1 MHTATMKK
9 FLKILLVST
18 MVFAVVLTCG
28 GLIAFQS
35 ITKNA
40 VFDNTLMPKNEI
52 TTVFSDIN
60 GNNVEGF
67 KNSFAQYFE
76 LPDNLK
82 NAVVAVED
90 KRFYKHKGVDTIRI
104 FGAIRNNLKG
114 GSLEGAS
121 TITQQLV
128 KNTHLTQEKSIKRK
142 LNEIKIAKQLEKEY
156 SKDDILTSYLNVS
169 YFGGGLY
176 GVKSAAKGI
185 FNKNLSSLTLSECA
199 VLAGILKN
207 PSKYSPV
214 ASVENA
220 TKRRNVV
227 LSLMKN
233 QNLITDAEYNSA
245 KNEKISVDLNAIYS
259 NTQSYVESASFEA
272 AGILNV
278 SVGGVLSGGYK
289 IETFLNPDYQ
299 ACLTEVLGNPN
310 FYVLNKNGVRADGLS
325 IIVDNKNMGVSAYFS
340 TKKRNI
346 YDFYRPFGS
355 TAKPVVIYAPA
366 IRENVVSPA
375 TPVLDMKTDF
385 NGYMPKNYSEH
396 YLGWTDV
403 RAAIMTSS
411 NVVAVKTYN
420 ALGFK
425 NVQSFANS
433 VGINIS
439 DFDENATVALGNFS
453 KNNMLSLV
461 GAYATFANS
470 GIYNKPSFINRIY
483 DKSGKIVYEKSL
495 EQNAVLSPADAYI
508 MTDVLVD
515 TAKYGTAKGLNNL
528 DFQVAAKTG
537 TVGGADGNS
546 DAYNVAYTSSHT
558 YLLWHGNASGAKNN
572 DMSLDETGGSY
583 VTRSMRE
590 VLKYV
595 ESGKSAAFTI
605 PSDVYRV
612 DIDAYAQKNKQKV
625 LLATKNT
632 PKTYLKSEVFKR
644 NNLPENYSTCF
655 DGFSV
660 EEIECSVSDGI
671 VNVKIAAEP
680 YLYYD
685 VFRFDG
691 ERETLVKQYE
701 NGNDKLSFYDVVY
714 NKKLVK
720 YYIKPYFY
728 NQYGIKIV
736 GNVHETDWFLLNNDI
751 NIDDFS
757 NY

>member
-1 MHTATMKK
+1 MKK
-9 FLKILLVST
+9 VLKILLVST
-18 MVFAVVLTCG
+18 MILTVVLACSG
-28 GLIAFQS
+28 IIAFAS

-40 VFDNTLMPKNEI
+40 VFDNTLMPKNDI

-60 GNNVEGF
+60 GNDVEGF
-67 KNSFAQYFE
+67 KNSFAQFSE

-104 FGAIRNNLKG
+104 FGAIKNNIKG

-156 SKDDILTSYLNVS
+156 SKDEILTSYLNVS

-220 TKRRNVV
+220 TARRNIV

-233 QNLITDAEYNSA
+233 QNLITDAEYKSA
-245 KNEKISVDLNAIYS
+245 KNEQITVDLNAVYS
-259 NTQSYVESASFEA
+259 NTQSYVESAAFEA
-272 AGILNV
+272 ANILNL

-366 IRENVVSPA
+366 MLENVVSPA

-385 NGYMPKNYSEH
+385 NGYMPKNYNEH

-403 RAAIMTSS
+403 RTAIMTSS

-420 ALGFK
+420 ALGFQK
-425 NVQSFANS
+425 VQSFARK
-433 VGINIS
+433 VGIEIS
-439 DFDENATVALGNFS
+439 DFDENATIALGNFS

-461 GAYATFANS
+461 GAYSTFANS
-470 GIYNKPSFINRIY
+470 GVFNKPSFINRIY
-483 DKSGKIVYEKSL
+483 DKSGNVVYEKTL
-495 EQNAVLSPADAYI
+495 ENNVVLSPADAYI

-528 DFQVAAKTG
+528 DFQVASKTG

-558 YLLWHGNASGAKNN
+558 YLLWHGNASGTKNN

-595 ESGKSAAFTI
+595 ESGKSATFTI

-632 PKTYLKSEVFKR
+632 PSKYMKNEVFKKD
-644 NNLPENYSTCF
+644 NLPENYSTCF

-660 EEIECSVSDGI
+660 GEINCNVTDGI
-671 VNVKIAAEP
+671 VNVKILAEP

-691 ERETLVKQYE
+691 ERETLLKRFDS
-701 NGNDKLSFYDVVY
+701 GNDELSFYDVVY
-714 NKKLVK
+714 DKKLVK

-736 GNVHETDWFLLNNDI
+736 GNVYETDWFLLNNDM
-751 NIDDFS
+751 DFEDFS

>member
-1 MHTATMKK
+1 
-9 FLKILLVST
+9 
-18 MVFAVVLTCG
+18 
-28 GLIAFQS
+28 
-35 ITKNA
+35 
-40 VFDNTLMPKNEI
+40 
-52 TTVFSDIN
+52 
-60 GNNVEGF
+60 
-67 KNSFAQYFE
+67 
-76 LPDNLK
+76 
-82 NAVVAVED
+82 
-90 KRFYKHKGVDTIRI
+90 
-104 FGAIRNNLKG
+104 
-114 GSLEGAS
+114 
-121 TITQQLV
+121 
-128 KNTHLTQEKSIKRK
+128 
-142 LNEIKIAKQLEKEY
+142 
-156 SKDDILTSYLNVS
+156 
-169 YFGGGLY
+169 
-176 GVKSAAKGI
+176 
-185 FNKNLSSLTLSECA
+185 
-199 VLAGILKN
+199 
-207 PSKYSPV
+207 
-214 ASVENA
+214 
-220 TKRRNVV
+220 
-227 LSLMKN
+227 
-233 QNLITDAEYNSA
+233 
-245 KNEKISVDLNAIYS
+245 
-259 NTQSYVESASFEA
+259 
-272 AGILNV
+272 
-278 SVGGVLSGGYK
+278 
-289 IETFLNPDYQ
+289 
-299 ACLTEVLGNPN
+299 
-310 FYVLNKNGVRADGLS
+310 
-325 IIVDNKNMGVSAYFS
+325 
-340 TKKRNI
+340 
-346 YDFYRPFGS
+346 
-355 TAKPVVIYAPA
+355 
-366 IRENVVSPA
+366 
-375 TPVLDMKTDF
+375 MKTDF
-385 NGYMPKNYSEH
+385 NGYMPKNYNEH

-605 PSDVYRV
+605 PGDVYRV

-644 NNLPENYSTCF
+644 DNLPENYSTCF
-655 DGFSV
+655 DGFSA

-671 VNVKIAAEP
+671 VNVKIDTEP

-691 ERETLVKQYE
+691 ERETLVRQYE

>member
-1 MHTATMKK
+1 MKK
-9 FLKILLVST
+9 VLKILLVST
-18 MVFAVVLTCG
+18 MILTVVLTCSG
-28 GLIAFQS
+28 IIAFVS

-40 VFDNTLMPKNEI
+40 VFDNTLMPKNDI
-52 TTVFSDIN
+52 TTVFSDIY

-67 KNSFAQYFE
+67 KNSFAQFSE

-90 KRFYKHKGVDTIRI
+90 KRFYKHKGVDVIRI
-104 FGAIRNNLKG
+104 FGAIKNNVKG
-114 GSLEGAS
+114 GTLEGAS

-142 LNEIKIAKQLEKEY
+142 LNEIKIAKKLEKEY
-156 SKDDILTSYLNVS
+156 SKDEILTSYLNVS

-220 TKRRNVV
+220 TARRNIV

-233 QNLITDAEYNSA
+233 QNLITDAEYKSA
-245 KNEKISVDLNAIYS
+245 KNEQITVDLNAVYS
-259 NTQSYVESASFEA
+259 NTQSYVESAAFEA
-272 AGILNV
+272 AGILNL

-289 IETFLNPDYQ
+289 IETFLNPDFQ
-299 ACLTEVLGNPN
+299 ACLTEVLGSPN

-366 IRENVVSPA
+366 MLENVVSPA

-385 NGYMPKNYSEH
+385 NGYMPKNYNEH

-403 RAAIMTSS
+403 RTAIMTSS

-420 ALGFK
+420 ALGFQK
-425 NVQSFANS
+425 IQSFARK
-433 VGINIS
+433 VGIEIS
-439 DFDENATVALGNFS
+439 DFDENATIALGNFS

-461 GAYATFANS
+461 GAYSVFANS
-470 GIYNKPSFINRIY
+470 GVYNKPSFINRIY
-483 DKSGKIVYEKSL
+483 DKSGKVVYEKSL
-495 EQNAVLSPADAYI
+495 ENNVVLSPDDAYI

-528 DFQVAAKTG
+528 DFQVASKTG

-558 YLLWHGNASGAKNN
+558 YLLWHGNASSVKNN

-595 ESGKSAAFTI
+595 ESGKSAEFSI
-605 PSDVYRV
+605 PNDVYRV

-625 LLATKNT
+625 LLATENT
-632 PKTYLKSEVFKR
+632 PSKYLRSEVFKKD
-644 NNLPENYSTCF
+644 NLPENYSTCF
-655 DGFSV
+655 DGFS
-660 EEIECSVSDGI
+660 IGDINCSVTDGI
-671 VNVKIAAEP
+671 VNVKIVAEP

-691 ERETLVKQYE
+691 ERETLVKRFDS
-701 NGNDKLSFYDVVY
+701 GNDELSFYDVVY
-714 NKKLVK
+714 DKKLVK

-736 GNVHETDWFLLNNDI
+736 GNVYETDWFLLNNDM
-751 NIDDFS
+751 NFEDFS

>member
-1 MHTATMKK
+1 MKK
-9 FLKILLVST
+9 VLKILLVST
-18 MVFAVVLTCG
+18 MILTVVLACSG
-28 GLIAFQS
+28 IIAFAS

-40 VFDNTLMPKNEI
+40 VFDNTLMPKNDI

-60 GNNVEGF
+60 GNDVEGF
-67 KNSFAQYFE
+67 KNSFAQFSE

-104 FGAIRNNLKG
+104 FGAIKNNIKG

-156 SKDDILTSYLNVS
+156 SKDEILTSYLNVS

-220 TKRRNVV
+220 TARRNIV

-233 QNLITDAEYNSA
+233 QNLITDTEYKSA
-245 KNEKISVDLNAIYS
+245 KNEQIIVDLNAVYS
-259 NTQSYVESASFEA
+259 NTQSYVESAAFEA
-272 AGILNV
+272 ANILNL

-366 IRENVVSPA
+366 MLENVVSPA

-385 NGYMPKNYSEH
+385 NGYMPKNYNEH

-403 RAAIMTSS
+403 RTAIMTSS

-420 ALGFK
+420 ALGFQK
-425 NVQSFANS
+425 VQSFARK
-433 VGINIS
+433 VGIEIS
-439 DFDENATVALGNFS
+439 DFDENATIALGNFS

-461 GAYATFANS
+461 GAYSTFANS
-470 GIYNKPSFINRIY
+470 GVFNKPSFINRIY
-483 DKSGKIVYEKSL
+483 DKSGNVVYEKTL
-495 EQNAVLSPADAYI
+495 ENNVVLSPADAYI

-528 DFQVAAKTG
+528 DFQVASKTG

-605 PSDVYRV
+605 PGDVYRV
-612 DIDAYAQKNKQKV
+612 DIDAYAQKNEQKV

-632 PKTYLKSEVFKR
+632 PSKYMKNEVFKKD
-644 NNLPENYSTCF
+644 NLPENYSTCF

-660 EEIECSVSDGI
+660 GEINCNVTDGI
-671 VNVKIAAEP
+671 VNVKILAEP

-691 ERETLVKQYE
+691 ERETLLKRFDS
-701 NGNDKLSFYDVVY
+701 GNDELSFYDVVY
-714 NKKLVK
+714 DKKLVK

-736 GNVHETDWFLLNNDI
+736 GNVYETDWFLLNNDM
-751 NIDDFS
+751 NFEDFS

>member
-1 MHTATMKK
+1 MKK
-9 FLKILLVST
+9 VLKILLVST
-18 MVFAVVLTCG
+18 MIITVVLTCSG
-28 GLIAFQS
+28 IIAFAS

-40 VFDNTLMPKNEI
+40 VFDNTLMPKNDI
-52 TTVFSDIN
+52 TTVFSDIY

-67 KNSFAQYFE
+67 KNSFAQFSE

-104 FGAIRNNLKG
+104 FGAIKNNIKG

-156 SKDDILTSYLNVS
+156 SKDEILTSYLNVS

-220 TKRRNVV
+220 TARRNIV

-233 QNLITDAEYNSA
+233 QNLITDAEYKSA
-245 KNEKISVDLNAIYS
+245 KSEQITVDLNAVYS
-259 NTQSYVESASFEA
+259 NTQSYVESAAFEA
-272 AGILNV
+272 AGILNL

-325 IIVDNKNMGVSAYFS
+325 IIVDNKNLGVSAYFS

-366 IRENVVSPA
+366 MLENVVSPA

-385 NGYMPKNYSEH
+385 NGYMPKNYNEH

-403 RAAIMTSS
+403 RTAIMTSS

-420 ALGFK
+420 ALGFQK
-425 NVQSFANS
+425 VQSFARK
-433 VGINIS
+433 VGIEIS
-439 DFDENATVALGNFS
+439 DFDENATIALGNFS

-461 GAYATFANS
+461 GAYSTFANS

-483 DKSGKIVYEKSL
+483 DKSGKVVYEKSL
-495 EQNAVLSPADAYI
+495 ENNVVLSPADAYI

-528 DFQVAAKTG
+528 DFQVASKTG

-558 YLLWHGNASGAKNN
+558 YLLWHGNASGVKNN

-595 ESGKSAAFTI
+595 EGGKSAAFSI
-605 PSDVYRV
+605 PNDVYRV

-625 LLATKNT
+625 LLATENT
-632 PKTYLKSEVFKR
+632 PSKYLRSEVFKKD
-644 NNLPENYSTCF
+644 NLPENYSTCF

-660 EEIECSVSDGI
+660 GDINCSVTDGI
-671 VNVKIAAEP
+671 VNVKIVAEP

-691 ERETLVKQYE
+691 KRETLVKRFDS
-701 NGNDKLSFYDVVY
+701 GNDELSFYDVVY
-714 NKKLVK
+714 DKKLVK

-736 GNVHETDWFLLNNDI
+736 GNVYETDWFLLNNDM
-751 NIDDFS
+751 NFEDFS